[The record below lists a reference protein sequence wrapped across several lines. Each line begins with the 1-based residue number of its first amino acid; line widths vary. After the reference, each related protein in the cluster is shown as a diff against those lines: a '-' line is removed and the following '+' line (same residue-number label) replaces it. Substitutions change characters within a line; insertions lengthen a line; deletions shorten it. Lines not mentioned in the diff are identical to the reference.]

1 MIIGNNFA
9 PNSRAVRQGG
19 SRVFWWG
26 ALLASV
32 VVLVSV
38 VAAIF
43 LPQGFALAA
52 FGDSLQLALIVATT
66 VLCAQNFL
74 RTQSRARAFWG
85 LICSGSAIWTASTFI
100 WSYYEVWLRQPV
112 PDVPVVDVLLFVKIV
127 PLTIALA
134 AVPDRDQDSPFRT
147 FGLIDFSV
155 LMIYSLYLYAFTVF
169 GYRLVPGGTD
179 VYNFRFNLAD
189 SIGNQ
194 ILLISAATAL
204 LTSRG
209 NWRPLYRLYF
219 LAAATYFL
227 ASNLSNAAIDLGHYY
242 TGSLY
247 DIPLVAALAA
257 LLSVPL
263 AGRRLE
269 QGERTDSA
277 SNTVET
283 LPGKTTFISSHLA
296 MLAALSTPIIGIWL
310 LADADSSSLL
320 HQFRLAITL
329 LTMFLLTLLFSIKQD
344 FLTAGL
350 VRSLARL
357 SETYSSIDRFKSRL
371 TQSEKLAAL
380 GELVAEVAIQIKG
393 CMNAILEA
401 SHRLSSRPDAESRLQ
416 SMAGKIAQ
424 YAQRTDAL
432 VDNMLHFAQEMPL
445 RLAPLAVKPLLES
458 ALQLSRV
465 AKRANVHV
473 AVVEEGEGPVVRGD
487 SSQLLHVFVQLISNA
502 VDALEE
508 VQGGTI
514 EITIRRVDA
523 HAVLDFADSGPGVKE
538 PARVFEP
545 FYTTKAVGKGTGLGL
560 STCYGILQQHEG
572 EISCRNR
579 LTGGAV
585 FTLRIPLVSEAP
597 TTNNSS
603 GAVLVEG
610 GR

>member
-1 MIIGNNFA
+1 MVIGNNSA
-9 PNSRAVRQGG
+9 LEPAAVRQGA
-19 SRVFWWG
+19 SRVLWWS
-26 ALLASV
+26 ALLASGA
-32 VVLVSV
+32 VLVSV
-38 VAAIF
+38 LAAIF

-52 FGDSLQLALIVATT
+52 FGDSLQLALIALTT
-66 VLCAQNFL
+66 ILSFQNFL

-85 LICSGSAIWTASTFI
+85 LICAGSAIWTGSTFI
-100 WSYYEVWLRQPV
+100 WSYCEVWLKQPV

-147 FGLIDFSV
+147 FGLIDVSI

-169 GYRLVPGGTD
+169 GYRLVPGATD
-179 VYNFRFNLAD
+179 IYNFRFNLAD

-194 ILLISAATAL
+194 IFLIAAAIAL

-209 NWRPLYRLYF
+209 NWRTLYRLYF
-219 LAAATYFL
+219 FAAASYFF
-227 ASNLSNAAIDLGHYY
+227 ASSLSNAAIDVGHYY

-247 DIPLVAALAA
+247 DIPLIASLAA
-257 LLSVPL
+257 LVSVPL
-263 AGRRLE
+263 VGRTLE
-269 QGERTDSA
+269 QTKAAGTFSK
-277 SNTVET
+277 TVEAF
-283 LPGKTTFISSHLA
+283 PGKVTFVSSHLA
-296 MLAALSTPIIGIWL
+296 MLAALSTPITGIWL
-310 LADADSSSLL
+310 LAEGDSSSPLQ
-320 HQFRLAITL
+320 HFRLRITL
-329 LTMFLLTLLFSIKQD
+329 LTMFLLNLLLSIKQD

-357 SETYSSIDRFKSRL
+357 CETYVSIDRFKTRL
-371 TQSEKLAAL
+371 AQSEKLAAL
-380 GELVAEVAIQIKG
+380 GELVAKVAIQIKG
-393 CMNAILEA
+393 CMTTILEV
-401 SHRLSSRPDAESRLQ
+401 SNRLSSRPDAELRLQ
-416 SMAGKIAQ
+416 SMAGKIAK

-445 RLAPLAVKPLLES
+445 RLAPLAIKPLVES

-465 AKRANVHV
+465 AKLPNVQV
-473 AVVEEGEGPVVRGD
+473 DLVEEGECPLVRGD

-502 VDALEE
+502 VDALQE
-508 VQGGTI
+508 VNGGTI
-514 EITIRRVDA
+514 EITIRRVDSF
-523 HAVLDFADSGPGVKE
+523 AVLDFSDSGPGVKE

-579 LTGGAV
+579 LTGGAA
-585 FTLRIPLVSEAP
+585 FTLRVPLASEA
-597 TTNNSS
+597 TTNNPS

-610 GR
+610 AL